1 MTNRHPTQLA
11 EGTTAD
17 AAPTPSSQPVR
28 IFVGIKVAPDL
39 ARQLALL
46 AKREHVPFRYVP
58 VGDIHL
64 TLVPPWTEASEPDAV
79 ARLRQALEGL
89 GRFSLTFERLCYGT
103 QARHPRLLWV
113 ECTPDAEILALRNA
127 LLSAFGQANE
137 RPFRPHVTLA
147 RIEKNGGAVAQE
159 NPINQS
165 LWLSQRVE
173 SVELFRSPTPGESG
187 YEVVAS
193 LPLQQVITTRG

>member
-1 MTNRHPTQLA
+1 MTNPHPTQRA

-64 TLVPPWTEASEPDAV
+64 TLVPRGPRPRNPMLWRGCAKPWKDLV
-79 ARLRQALEGL
+79 
-89 GRFSLTFERLCYGT
+89 
-103 QARHPRLLWV
+103 V
-113 ECTPDAEILALRNA
+113 
-127 LLSAFGQANE
+127 
-137 RPFRPHVTLA
+137 FR
-147 RIEKNGGAVAQE
+147 
-159 NPINQS
+159 
-165 LWLSQRVE
+165 
-173 SVELFRSPTPGESG
+173 
-187 YEVVAS
+187 
-193 LPLQQVITTRG
+193 